1 MRRGWSSGLVA
12 GLGAGLVF
20 GVMLH
25 VMTLQAPDGR
35 PVTLMRM
42 IAALVGAE
50 RLVVG
55 WAVHL
60 GLSALWGV
68 LFGGLV
74 GGRWSSGT
82 TLALGWLYG
91 LFWWAF
97 GGMIVMPLR
106 LGLEP
111 FAFLKSLETVPLAL
125 GSLVGHVLWGALLG
139 AGVAWLAPAKSD
151 GVRAP

>member
-1 MRRGWSSGLVA
+1 MVRRWGSGLVA
-12 GLGAGLVF
+12 GLGAGLVV

-35 PVTLMRM
+35 PVTWMRM

-50 RLVVG
+50 RLGAG
-55 WAVHL
+55 WALHL
-60 GLSALWGV
+60 GLSGLWGAV
-68 LFGGLV
+68 FGGLV

-82 TLALGWLYG
+82 TVALGWLYG
-91 LFWWAF
+91 LFWWAL
-97 GGMIVMPLR
+97 GHMTVLPLR

-111 FAFLKSLETVPLAL
+111 FAWVRSLEAVPLAL

-139 AGVAWLAPAKSD
+139 GGVAWLAPGKALTPA
-151 GVRAP
+151 R